1 MKARLVDIKGH
12 RQVEINGKVIPFTA
26 YRSWRPNEDNLAAFN
41 DRGFPIMT
49 LLPSGIKNRFGI
61 PYSAFGEYWI
71 GEGKYDFDIL
81 KRQIDQFVN
90 AAPDVYLAINLML
103 DTRDWFLRDH
113 PECLNSF
120 IYFSSVCFYEPWIKC
135 AERMLSDTIDF
146 LEREYPEKVFC
157 IFLSAGGTC
166 EWHNKALDLPTSALR
181 DGAFRKYV
189 GDPKAKIPTETDIEK
204 TSFGNF
210 REPSKLK
217 TEIAFCHFTNEIMNN
232 ALAHFARFVKEYTD
246 GRLLVGAPAGYAL
259 IGAHPLSGHSS
270 VADIMKISDIDI
282 IVCPASY
289 FHRRLDNVSASQSAM
304 DSVRANGKLFITSV
318 DNTSYFAN
326 TDPLAQALQL
336 DGSHVRHDSAEETIH
351 YIRRET
357 ALSMSKGAGFW
368 FFDMYGSWY
377 PNANIRNELKRVR
390 EAYAR
395 LCECDTEYNSE
406 IAFLADPRGTIY
418 TNKGVLIR
426 EESIQAQITELGKV
440 GAPVDYYT
448 VDDILLD
455 NFPREKYK
463 LYIVPACYAPSVG
476 IRAEIKRLRKNASFI
491 FVGACGC
498 ITEDGFSFD
507 AGADFTGIMTEP
519 DPTPDGYSLISEEY
533 NDTGA
538 KKLYA
543 GKKYG
548 EIKPVMKA
556 VSGKYE
562 TVATDLLSGSERMV
576 ISEREGGF
584 DIWSFRGTLPVS
596 FLRTIAKR
604 AGVFLYQTDGLPTY
618 ANSSMLALFDHKG
631 GEHKVILPKKC
642 RLTEVYTG
650 EVHEYDGEALSLKFA
665 PNECKSFIIENNRE
679 K

>member
-1 MKARLVDIKGH
+1 MDMKARLVDVRGH
-12 RQVEINGKVIPFTA
+12 RMVEINGKIIPFTA
-26 YRSWRPNEDNLAAFN
+26 YRSWRPKEENLEAFN
-41 DRGFPIMT
+41 NRGFPIMT

-81 KRQIDQFVN
+81 RRQIDQFVTS
-90 AAPDVYLAINLML
+90 APDTYLAINLML

-135 AERMLSDTIDF
+135 AERMLVDTIDF

-166 EWHNKALDLPTSALR
+166 EWHNKANDLPESPLR
-181 DGAFRKYV
+181 DEAFRKYV
-189 GDPKAKIPTETDIEK
+189 GNSDAQIPTEADIAK
-204 TSFGNF
+204 TSFGSF
-210 REPSKLK
+210 REPNKLK
-217 TEIAFCHFTNEIMNN
+217 NEIDFCHFTNEIMNS
-232 ALAHFARFVKEYTD
+232 ALAHFARFVKEHTS

-259 IGAHPLSGHSS
+259 IGEHPLSGHSS
-270 VADIMKISDIDI
+270 VADIMKIPDIDI

-304 DSVRANGKLFITSV
+304 DSVRANGKLFITSI
-318 DNTSYFAN
+318 DNTAYPAN

-336 DGSHVRHDSAEETIH
+336 DGSHVRHDSIEETVH

-377 PNANIRNELKRVR
+377 PDEGIRDELKAVR
-390 EAYAR
+390 LAYGK

-418 TNKGVLIR
+418 TDKGSLIKS
-426 EESIQAQITELGKV
+426 EQIQAQITELGRV

-448 VDDILLD
+448 VDDILLE
-455 NFPREKYK
+455 NFPRERYK
-463 LYIVPACYAPSVG
+463 LYIVPTCYAPSDA

-498 ITEDGFSFD
+498 ITEDGFSLE
-507 AGADFTGIMTEP
+507 AGADFTGISTEL
-519 DPTPDGYSLISEEY
+519 DPTPDGYSVISEEY

-543 GKKYG
+543 GKKHG
-548 EIKPVMKA
+548 EIKPVMC
-556 VSGKYE
+556 
-562 TVATDLLSGSERMV
+562 ATSKEYKVIARDLLSDSPRMV
-576 ISEREGGF
+576 LSEREGGF
-584 DIWSFRGTLPVS
+584 DVWSFRGTLPS
-596 FLRTIAKR
+596 SLLRVIAKR
-604 AGVFLYQTDGLPTY
+604 AGVFLYHTDGLPTY

-631 GEHKVILPKKC
+631 GEHEIILPKKC
-642 RLTEVYTG
+642 RLTEIYTG
-650 EVHEYDGEALSLKFA
+650 ESHDFDGRPLTLSFT
-665 PNECKSFIIENNRE
+665 PNECKFFII

>member
-1 MKARLVDIKGH
+1 MKARLIDVKGH
-12 RQVEINGKVIPFTA
+12 RLVEINGEKIPFTA
-26 YRSWRPNEDNLAAFN
+26 YRSWRPKEENLDAFN
-41 DRGFPIMT
+41 KRGFPIMT

-81 KRQIDQFVN
+81 RRQIDQFIN
-90 AAPDVYLAINLML
+90 AAPDTYLAINLML

-135 AERMLSDTIDF
+135 AERMLMDTIDF

-166 EWHNKALDLPTSALR
+166 EWHNKANDLPQSPLR
-181 DGAFRKYV
+181 DEAFRKYV
-189 GDPKAKIPTETDIEK
+189 GNSDAKLPTEKDIEK
-204 TSFGNF
+204 VSFGSF
-210 REPSKLK
+210 REPNKLK
-217 TEIAFCHFTNEIMNN
+217 NEIDFCHFTNEIMNN

-259 IGAHPLSGHSS
+259 IGEHPMSGHSS
-270 VADIMKISDIDI
+270 VADIMKIPDIDI

-304 DSVRANGKLFITSV
+304 DSVRVNRKLFITSV

-377 PNANIRNELKRVR
+377 PCDNIRDELKKVR

-418 TNKGVLIR
+418 TNKGSLIKQ
-426 EESIQAQITELGKV
+426 EQIQAQMTELGRI

-448 VDDILLD
+448 VDDILLED
-455 NFPREKYK
+455 FPREKYK
-463 LYIVPACYAPSVG
+463 LYIVPTCYSPSEK
-476 IRAEIKRLRKNASFI
+476 IRVAIKELRKNASFI
-491 FVGACGC
+491 FMGACGC
-498 ITEDGFSFD
+498 ITEEGFSYE

-519 DPTPDGYSLISEEY
+519 DPTPDGYSVISEEY

-548 EIKPVMKA
+548 EINPVMKA

-562 TVATDLLSGSERMV
+562 TLATDLLSGSERMV
-576 ISEREGGF
+576 MSEREGGF
-584 DIWSFRGTLPVS
+584 DIWSFRGTLPAC
-596 FLRTIAKR
+596 FLRVIAKR
-604 AGVFLYQTDGLPTY
+604 AGVFLYQTDGIPTY

-631 GEHKVILPKKC
+631 GAHEIALPKNC
-642 RLTEVYTG
+642 TLTEVYTG
-650 EVHEYDGEALSLKFA
+650 EKHIFRGKPISLKFET
-665 PNECKSFIIENNRE
+665 NECKFFIIE
-679 K
+679 